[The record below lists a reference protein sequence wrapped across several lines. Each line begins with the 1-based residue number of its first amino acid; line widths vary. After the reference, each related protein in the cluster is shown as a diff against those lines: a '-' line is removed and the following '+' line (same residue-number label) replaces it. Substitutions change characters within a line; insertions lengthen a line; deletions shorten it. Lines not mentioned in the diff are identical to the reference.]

1 MRHGVWLFLF
11 PWHLQNLNYWRKNEW
26 NHALRNFPRICC
38 NPPTRRRMR
47 HGWTTTW
54 KHAAKA
60 HCRNVSPEEERLWNE
75 PKIKTLQR
83 RPTGVSTSL
92 PKSHQVFFLVEE
104 VIWSNQTKASPPGI
118 KLHIQC
124 IYNGMNSCIVNIDNE
139 KCWNVEHCKQPQP
152 SFLVHVGSGL
162 VSQRRRLVLH
172 RTDSWKSDVHRWYM
186 QPLCIAVIQLGK
198 VGRKSWVP
206 LSFPPPPDIVL
217 SFQRQGW
224 VFMQLLHTAKINSHG
239 KLLKHSHCLQLLLS
253 LPLHFGSDLFPFQ
266 TSNV

>member
-47 HGWTTTW
+47 HGWTTTS
-54 KHAAKA
+54 KHTAKA
-60 HCRNVSPEEERLWNE
+60 HCRNVSPEDERLWNE

-104 VIWSNQTKASPPGI
+104 VIWSYQTKPPGI

-152 SFLVHVGSGL
+152 SFLVHAGSGL
-162 VSQRRRLVLH
+162 VSPRRRLVLH
-172 RTDSWKSDVHRWYM
+172 RTVTAGSRTYTDGTCSLCALRWSNLEKSGENHGC
-186 QPLCIAVIQLGK
+186 P
-198 VGRKSWVP
+198 WVF
-206 LSFPPPPDIVL
+206 SPPPPDIVL

-253 LPLHFGSDLFPFQ
+253 LSPFWFWYIPV
-266 TSNV
+266 SNI

>member
-1 MRHGVWLFLF
+1 MSGTMHCAIFRESVAIHRRGGGWDTGGPL
-11 PWHLQNLNYWRKNEW
+11 H
-26 NHALRNFPRICC
+26 RN
-38 NPPTRRRMR
+38 
-47 HGWTTTW
+47 
-54 KHAAKA
+54 
-60 HCRNVSPEEERLWNE
+60 
-75 PKIKTLQR
+75 TLQR
-83 RPTGVSTSL
+83 HTVEMCPQKKNACEMNRRSKLSSGGPLESL
-92 PKSHQVFFLVEE
+92 RLYQKSHQVFFLVEE
-104 VIWSNQTKASPPGI
+104 VIWSYQTKPPGI

-152 SFLVHVGSGL
+152 SFLVHAGSGL

-172 RTDSWKSDVHRWYM
+172 CTDSWKSDVHRWYM

-206 LSFPPPPDIVL
+206 LSFLPPPPDIVL

-253 LPLHFGSDLFPFQ
+253 LSPFWFWFIPV
-266 TSNV
+266 SNI

>member
-1 MRHGVWLFLF
+1 MAPAELKLLKEKWVEPCIAQFSENL
-11 PWHLQNLNYWRKNEW
+11 LQSTDEEEDETRVDHYMETRCKGTLSKCV
-26 NHALRNFPRICC
+26 P
-38 NPPTRRRMR
+38 RRRTLVK
-47 HGWTTTW
+47 WTEDQ
-54 KHAAKA
+54 
-60 HCRNVSPEEERLWNE
+60 NS
-75 PKIKTLQR
+75 
-83 RPTGVSTSL
+83 SL

-124 IYNGMNSCIVNIDNE
+124 IYNGMNGCIVNIDNE

-152 SFLVHVGSGL
+152 SFLVHAGSGL

-206 LSFPPPPDIVL
+206 LSFLPPPPGYSPLIPTAGV
-217 SFQRQGW
+217 S
-224 VFMQLLHTAKINSHG
+224 LHAVAA
-239 KLLKHSHCLQLLLS
+239 HSQ
-253 LPLHFGSDLFPFQ
+253 
-266 TSNV
+266 N